1 MKGRAIRT
9 WTLSLPSPAR
19 GRGGKK
25 NRIEMSQDIYQAI
38 KELLDRLGISFAE
51 IEHAPVGSCE
61 ESLAF
66 RGQAGWSGASSK
78 CIFLKAKGKYYLLVT
93 TAEKEIKARLFK
105 KEFGTKD
112 IRFANREE
120 LLEVTGCDPGSV
132 PPFGHRDPTLPYYVD
147 ESIFRAEH
155 FMFNPAV
162 AEKSFRIRTE
172 DLQRIYAAVTNP
184 VSTFGEDE
192 DERFV
197 IRKVEKSA

>member
-1 MKGRAIRT
+1 MA
-9 WTLSLPSPAR
+9 
-19 GRGGKK
+19 
-25 NRIEMSQDIYQAI
+25 QDVYQAI
-38 KELLDRLGISFAE
+38 KDLLERMGIPYDE

-78 CIFLKAKGKYYLLVT
+78 CILLKAKGKYYLLVT
-93 TAEKEIKARLFK
+93 TAEKDIKARLFK

-120 LLEVTGCDPGSV
+120 LMEVTGCDPGSV
-132 PPFGHRDPTLPYYVD
+132 PPFGHLDPSLPFYVD
-147 ESIFRAEH
+147 ENILRAEH
-155 FMFNPAV
+155 FMFNPGIPT
-162 AEKSFRIRTE
+162 KSFRVRTG
-172 DLQRIYAAVTNP
+172 DLQRIYASIPNP

-197 IRKVEKSA
+197 IRKVEKTA

>member
-1 MKGRAIRT
+1 
-9 WTLSLPSPAR
+9 
-19 GRGGKK
+19 
-25 NRIEMSQDIYQAI
+25 MSQDTLQAI
-38 KELLDRLGISFAE
+38 KDLLQRLGISYDE

-78 CIFLKAKGKYYLLVT
+78 CILLKAKGKYYLLVT

-112 IRFANREE
+112 IRFANPEE
-120 LLEVTGCDPGSV
+120 LMEVTGCDPGSV
-132 PPFGHRDPTLPYYVD
+132 PPFGHRDPSLPVYLD
-147 ESIFRAEH
+147 ENIFRAEY

-162 AEKSFRIRTE
+162 AIKSFRVRTE
-172 DLQRIYAAVTNP
+172 DLRRIYTAIPNP

-192 DERFV
+192 EERFV

>member
-1 MKGRAIRT
+1 
-9 WTLSLPSPAR
+9 
-19 GRGGKK
+19 
-25 NRIEMSQDIYQAI
+25 MSQDVYQAI
-38 KELLDRLGISFAE
+38 RDLLERMAIPYDE
-51 IEHAPVGSCE
+51 IEHPPVGSCE

-78 CIFLKAKGKYYLLVT
+78 CILLKAKGKYYLLVT

-120 LLEVTGCDPGSV
+120 LMEVTGCDPGSV
-132 PPFGHRDPTLPYYVD
+132 PPFGHRDPSLPFYVD
-147 ESIFRAEH
+147 EDILQAGF

-162 AEKSFRIRTE
+162 PTKSFRISTGALR
-172 DLQRIYAAVTNP
+172 RIYAAVTNP

-192 DERFV
+192 DERFM
-197 IRKVEKSA
+197 IRKVEKGA

>member
-1 MKGRAIRT
+1 
-9 WTLSLPSPAR
+9 
-19 GRGGKK
+19 
-25 NRIEMSQDIYQAI
+25 MSQDICEAI
-38 KELLDRLGISFAE
+38 RTLLGRMGIPYDE
-51 IEHAPVGSCE
+51 IDHPPVGSCE

-78 CIFLKAKGKYYLLVT
+78 CILLKAKGRYYLLVT

-112 IRFANREE
+112 IRFASREE
-120 LLEVTGCDPGSV
+120 LMEVTGCDPGSV
-132 PPFGHRDPTLPYYVD
+132 PPFGHRDPALPFYVD
-147 ESIFRAEH
+147 EDILRAGH

-162 AEKSFRIRTE
+162 PTKSFRVATG
-172 DLQRIYAAVTNP
+172 DLRRVYAAVPNP

-197 IRKVEKSA
+197 IRRMEKGA

>member
-1 MKGRAIRT
+1 
-9 WTLSLPSPAR
+9 
-19 GRGGKK
+19 
-25 NRIEMSQDIYQAI
+25 MSQDVYQAI
-38 KELLDRLGISFAE
+38 KDFLQQREISYDE
-51 IEHAPVGSCE
+51 IEHEPVGSCE

-78 CIFLKAKGKYYLLVT
+78 CILLKAKGKYYLLVT

-120 LLEVTGCDPGSV
+120 LMEVTGCDPGSV
-132 PPFGHRDPTLPYYVD
+132 PPFGHRDPTLPFYLD
-147 ESIFRAEH
+147 ENIIRAEY

-162 AEKSFRIRTE
+162 ATKSLRIRTE
-172 DLQRIYAAVTNP
+172 ALQRIYATVPNP

-192 DERFV
+192 EERFV

>member
-1 MKGRAIRT
+1 
-9 WTLSLPSPAR
+9 
-19 GRGGKK
+19 
-25 NRIEMSQDIYQAI
+25 MSQEVYQAI
-38 KELLDRLGISFAE
+38 IDLLQRMGISYDE

-78 CIFLKAKGKYYLLVT
+78 CILLKAKGKYYLLVT

-120 LLEVTGCDPGSV
+120 LMEVTGCDPGSV
-132 PPFGHRDPTLPYYVD
+132 PPFGHRDPSLPFYVD
-147 ESIFRAEH
+147 ENILRAEH
-155 FMFNPAV
+155 FMFTPAIPT
-162 AEKSFRIRTE
+162 KSFRVRTG
-172 DLQRIYAAVTNP
+172 DLRRIYASIPNT

-197 IRKVEKSA
+197 IRKLEKTA

>member
-1 MKGRAIRT
+1 MKEWKMA
-9 WTLSLPSPAR
+9 
-19 GRGGKK
+19 
-25 NRIEMSQDIYQAI
+25 QDLYQAI
-38 KELLDRLGISFAE
+38 RDLLLRMGIPYDE

-78 CIFLKAKGKYYLLVT
+78 CILLKAKGKYYLLVT

-120 LLEVTGCDPGSV
+120 LMEVTGCDPGSV
-132 PPFGHRDPTLPYYVD
+132 PPFGHREPSLPFYVD
-147 ESIFRAEH
+147 ENILRAEY
-155 FMFNPAV
+155 FMFNPAIPTT
-162 AEKSFRIRTE
+162 SFRIRTG
-172 DLQRIYAAVTNP
+172 DLHRLYAAIPNP
-184 VSTFGEDE
+184 VHIFGEDE

-197 IRKVEKSA
+197 IRKLEKSA

>member
-1 MKGRAIRT
+1 
-9 WTLSLPSPAR
+9 
-19 GRGGKK
+19 
-25 NRIEMSQDIYQAI
+25 MSQDVYQAI
-38 KELLDRLGISFAE
+38 RDLLERMGIPYDE
-51 IEHAPVGSCE
+51 IEHPPVGSCE
-61 ESLAF
+61 ESLGF

-78 CIFLKAKGKYYLLVT
+78 CILLKAKGRYYLLVT

-120 LLEVTGCDPGSV
+120 LMEATGCDPGSV
-132 PPFGHRDPTLPYYVD
+132 PPFGHLDPLLPFYVD
-147 ESIFRAEH
+147 EDILKAEF

-162 AEKSFRIRTE
+162 PTKSFRIGTV
-172 DLQRIYAAVTNP
+172 DLRRIYAAVPNP

-197 IRKVEKSA
+197 IRKVEKPA

>member
-1 MKGRAIRT
+1 
-9 WTLSLPSPAR
+9 
-19 GRGGKK
+19 
-25 NRIEMSQDIYQAI
+25 MSQDIYQAI
-38 KELLDRLGISFAE
+38 RDLLRRMGISYDE

-78 CIFLKAKGKYYLLVT
+78 CILLKAKGKYYLLVT

-132 PPFGHRDPTLPYYVD
+132 PPFGHRDPSVPFFVD
-147 ESIFRAEH
+147 ENIFRAEH

-162 AEKSFRIRTE
+162 ATKSIRIRTE
-172 DLQRIYAAVTNP
+172 DLKRVYAAVPNP
-184 VSTFGEDE
+184 VSIFGEDE
-192 DERFV
+192 EERFV
-197 IRKVEKSA
+197 IRKLEKSA

>member
-1 MKGRAIRT
+1 
-9 WTLSLPSPAR
+9 
-19 GRGGKK
+19 
-25 NRIEMSQDIYQAI
+25 MSQDTYQAI
-38 KELLDRLGISFAE
+38 KDFLQRLGISCDE
-51 IEHAPVGSCE
+51 IEHEPVGSCE

-78 CIFLKAKGKYYLLVT
+78 CILLKAKGKYYLLVT

-120 LLEVTGCDPGSV
+120 LMEVTGCDPGSV
-132 PPFGHRDPTLPYYVD
+132 PPFGHRDPSLPLYLD
-147 ESIFRAEH
+147 ENIFRAEY

-162 AEKSFRIRTE
+162 AIKSFRIRTE
-172 DLQRIYAAVTNP
+172 DLRRIYAAIPNP
-184 VSTFGEDE
+184 VCAFGEDE
-192 DERFV
+192 DERFA